1 MDEKTYLERIDELN
15 RKLSE
20 ENTEEILSEVATLEK
35 IKPVRAPLFALKAK
49 AMFYKDKNNCNVS
62 SHLSGKSNAS
72 YDYPGVKEILR
83 VYKEQA
89 VWHKDELDI
98 RRNERLENNLE
109 KEKKRPEKIQL
120 LYQKIIKEDISK
132 ETLTELQNE
141 SYVCQEWVMYHVVSL
156 VLEQNYQMENTSR
169 EWTKQ
174 ICNIGYLREY
184 LLNKKNNKI
193 YFTGITEKEHAKFEV
208 LKTCLQMLGKKII
221 ETDTVD
227 EATEHMDGFALFF
240 STVKFYQKS
249 VFHRHSGYLY
259 GGYEKYE
266 DETVFGWLGNGLDYL
281 SDLYGEDC
289 NLLIDRKPTKKFS
302 IIIPA
307 RNSVNTLRYTLQ
319 TCLEQRYTGTY
330 EIIISDNSTGHN
342 ADIYEMCT
350 DWNDSR
356 IKYMKTPR
364 DLPLPKSFEY
374 AYLHSSGEYV
384 FAIGSDDGLLPWT
397 LSALEEVTEACPD
410 EEIIQWERGF
420 YAWSD
425 FNGGQQ
431 NQFTIP
437 RKYEKDVLEV
447 KYKDN
452 IGYLAEI
459 LNNPR
464 EMYSL
469 PMLYINSCFK
479 RSYMKRLADRT
490 GRLWDGVCQDIYM
503 GVLTACIHEKIL
515 NVKYPLTIAGMSSG
529 SVGAKSNI
537 GEKTNREFEAMMAE
551 RTHDNNAGGY
561 CLTDM
566 EKLISFTGTDTSSL
580 YITLLRLVQMNIIPE
595 SYLSEVFDWKK
606 MFQNLAKELDIRD
619 VTFDRKLH
627 EMYYAAAWHGK
638 DFQTWFQN
646 DILIPMLRPVIID
659 EARLQKIEKEKT
671 YTNAQNPEGGITVDA
686 SEYGVKNIY
695 DAVRLFEKLTEL

>member
-1 MDEKTYLERIDELN
+1 MDEKTYLEKIDDLN

-20 ENTEEILSEVATLEK
+20 ENAEEILNEVAALEK

-49 AMFYKDKNNCNVS
+49 AFFYKDKNKCNVS

-72 YDYPGVKEILR
+72 YDYPGVKEILKI
-83 VYKEQA
+83 YKEQA
-89 VWHKDELDI
+89 VWYKDELDI
-98 RRNERLENNLE
+98 RRNERLENNL
-109 KEKKRPEKIQL
+109 KEENKKSDKIQW
-120 LYQKIIKEDISK
+120 LYQKIVKEDVSK
-132 ETLTELQNE
+132 EILIELLDE
-141 SYVCQEWVMYHVVSL
+141 SYVCQEWVMYHTASL
-156 VLEQNYQMENTSR
+156 VLEQNYQVQNTSR

-184 LLNKKNNKI
+184 LLNKKYKEI
-193 YFTGITEKEHAKFEV
+193 YFIGITEKEHAKFEV
-208 LKTCLQMLGKKII
+208 LKKCLQMLGKKII
-221 ETDTVD
+221 EVD
-227 EATEHMDGFALFF
+227 AVDKAVENRRGFSLFF
-240 STVKFYQKS
+240 STVKFYKES
-249 VFHRHSGYLY
+249 AFSRYSGYLY

-266 DETVFGWLGNGLDYL
+266 DEAVFGWLGNGLDYL

-289 NLLIDRKPTKKFS
+289 NSLINMEPTKKFS

-307 RNSVNTLRYTLQ
+307 RNSVNTLRYTLK

-330 EIIISDNSTGHN
+330 EIIISDNSTGYN

-356 IKYMKTPR
+356 IKYIKTPR

-420 YAWSD
+420 YAWPG

-437 RKYEKDVLEV
+437 RKYEKDMLEV
-447 KYKDN
+447 EYKEN
-452 IGYLAEI
+452 IDYLAEI

-479 RSYMKRLADRT
+479 RSYMKSLINKT

-503 GVLTACIHEKIL
+503 GVLTACIHGKIL
-515 NVKYPLTIAGMSSG
+515 NVKYPLAIAGMSSG

-537 GEKTNREFEAMMAE
+537 GEKTNKEFETMMAE
-551 RTHDNNAGGY
+551 RNRDNNAGGY
-561 CLTDM
+561 CLTDI

-606 MFQNLAKELDIRD
+606 MFLNLAKELDVRD
-619 VTFDRKLH
+619 VTFDKKLH
-627 EMYYAAAWHGK
+627 EMYYAASWHGK
-638 DFQTWFQN
+638 EFQSWFKKN
-646 DILIPMLRPVIID
+646 ILVQMLKPVIID
-659 EARLQKIEKEKT
+659 EAHLQKIEKEKT
-671 YTNAQNPEGGITVDA
+671 YTNTQNSEGGITVDA
-686 SEYGVKNIY
+686 SEYGVRNIY
-695 DAVRLFEKLTEL
+695 DAARLFEKLTEL